1 MSANPPSADLVRL
14 TVSARNRTT
23 DLVLPSRLPLAE
35 ILPEV
40 ASMAGSLDAYEAYG
54 GYALVQ
60 VDGRALDPDSS
71 FLAQGV
77 RDGAVLSLVT
87 GAEAGEKKV
96 YDDVTEAVADSV
108 ENVGAGWTEQAARLT
123 TLGVSALLLV
133 LGVLALFIQRGH
145 GPVVVIVASVA
156 TVLLVLA
163 GAVFARVRSD
173 LAAGTVVLLAA
184 ALFAVV
190 GVLSSV
196 QGDPF
201 QLPLLGAGIALVVV
215 GGVSMG
221 VARGRGWAFMPVL
234 VLGFAGAAI
243 GGITV
248 ANAFEPARVVAIL
261 MVVAVILGSVIPW
274 FALTSSRTMVR
285 PLQSEG
291 EILADPPP
299 IDPER
304 VLRGVGLAH
313 ELVLG
318 LSLSV
323 ALLVAISAPV
333 VVRLGWPGLA
343 LCWASGLVQVM
354 RTRQYLLA
362 RDVLVGLVGGTVGIT
377 SATVAALLLRPE
389 WGAVVGAVVG
399 VLAVGV
405 LVSLSLPRKR
415 TVRWGRTLD
424 LLEGL
429 VLFSLIPLL
438 VLGLGII
445 GAIRT

>member
-201 QLPLLGAGIALVVV
+201 QLPLLVAGIALVVV
-215 GGVSMG
+215 GAVSMG
-221 VARGRGWAFMPVL
+221 VAPGRGWAFMPVL
-234 VLGFAGAAI
+234 VLGFAGAGI

-274 FALTSSRTMVR
+274 FALTSSRDDGPTTAVRGRDPRRPAPHRPRARPPGGGAGPRAGAR
-285 PLQSEG
+285 PLAQRR
-291 EILADPPP
+291 PPRRHQRP
-299 IDPER
+299 GR
-304 VLRGVGLAH
+304 RA
-313 ELVLG
+313 
-318 LSLSV
+318 
-323 ALLVAISAPV
+323 
-333 VVRLGWPGLA
+333 PGLA
-343 LCWASGLVQVM
+343 GPC
-354 RTRQYLLA
+354 
-362 RDVLVGLVGGTVGIT
+362 
-377 SATVAALLLRPE
+377 P
-389 WGAVVGAVVG
+389 
-399 VLAVGV
+399 
-405 LVSLSLPRKR
+405 
-415 TVRWGRTLD
+415 
-424 LLEGL
+424 
-429 VLFSLIPLL
+429 
-438 VLGLGII
+438 VLGLGP
-445 GAIRT
+445 GPGHADAAVPARP